1 MNTRA
6 KRSSLAANPVLIGAA
21 TVLIAMVAVVLAYNA
36 NSGLPFVRTYDISAE
51 IPDAAGLIVGNDVRK
66 GGARI
71 GFVSAIHTRQDP
83 DGSVGATI
91 DMKLDEIARP
101 LPKDSR
107 IAIRPR
113 SPLGLRYAEL
123 TAGTSREMLGSGD
136 TLGVELAG
144 DQPVELD
151 DFFNMFDEPT
161 RTAAQLNTYEFGN
174 AMIGRG
180 GDLNRAFKGLLP
192 LVTAAEP
199 ALRNLLAPSTRFD
212 RLFPAFAQAANEVAP
227 VAQQQARMFTGLYQ
241 TFSAWASVREE
252 LQETIRLGPEALQT
266 ATDEFPRQAEFMDN
280 STELF
285 RRLRPAFASL
295 SAAAPGLATAVT
307 AGTPALKRAPEL
319 NRRLATTL
327 DAVDAFGQDPRVL
340 TGLSNL
346 ARTATVLDVPVAHIT
361 PAQSRCNYITLMTRN
376 LWSLLSDTTTTGS
389 SARVAVVVLPVA
401 PNGEGGPS
409 SAPADSVPP
418 PPPVSPPPPARQLL
432 QPTSDKNNRLNSNPN
447 PNTASPGQVA
457 ECEAGKEPFS
467 VNRAQIGNAP
477 GNQGLETEDNDGY
490 RLIMGPVS
498 RP

>member
-36 NSGLPFVRTYDISAE
+36 NSGLPFVKTYNINAD

-71 GFVSAIHTRQDP
+71 GFVSAIHTRQER

-91 DMKLDEIARP
+91 EMKLDDTARP

-107 IAIRPR
+107 IQIRPR

-123 TAGTSREMLGSGD
+123 TAGESKEMLADGD
-136 TLGVELAG
+136 TLQLDLAG
-144 DQPVELD
+144 AEPVELD

-161 RTAAQLNTYEFGN
+161 RDAAQENTFEFGN

-192 LVTAAEP
+192 LVEAAEP
-199 ALRNLLAPSTRFD
+199 ALRNLVAPSTGFD
-212 RLFPAFAQAANEVAP
+212 RLFPAFAQAADEVAP
-227 VAQQQARMFTGLYQ
+227 VAQQQASMFGGLYR
-241 TFSAWASVREE
+241 TFQAWASVREQ

-266 ATDEFPRQAEFMDN
+266 ATDEFPKQAAFMDH

-307 AGTPALKRAPEL
+307 KGTPALKRAPDL
-319 NRRLATTL
+319 NRRLGTTL
-327 DAVDAFGQDPRVL
+327 DAVDAFGQDQRVL
-340 TGLSNL
+340 TGISNI
-346 ARTATVLDVPVAHIT
+346 ARTAGILDEPVAHIT
-361 PAQSRCNYITLMTRN
+361 PAQTRCNYITLMTRN
-376 LWSLLSDTTTTGS
+376 LWSVLSDTTTIGS
-389 SARVAVVVLPVA
+389 AARVSPILLPNAAA
-401 PNGEGGPS
+401 PNSEGAPA
-409 SAPADSVPP
+409 SAPANSEPP
-418 PPPVSPPPPARQLL
+418 PPRPAAVGL
-432 QPTSDKNNRLNSNPN
+432 PIEADSNNRLHSNPN
-447 PNTASPGQVA
+447 PNTAAPGQVQ
-457 ECEAGKEPFS
+457 ECEAGKEGFKADQA
-467 VNRAQIGNAP
+467 VIGNFP
-477 GNQGLETEDNDGY
+477 GNQGLETEGQDGFK
-490 RLIMGPVS
+490 LVMKPV
-498 RP
+498 RQP

>member
-36 NSGLPFVRTYDISAE
+36 NSGLPFVKTYNIKAD

-71 GFVSAIHTRQDP
+71 GFVSAIHTRQES

-91 DMKLDEIARP
+91 EMKLDDTARP

-123 TAGTSREMLGSGD
+123 TAGRSKDMLADGD
-136 TLGVELAG
+136 TLQLDLAG
-144 DQPVELD
+144 AEPVELD

-161 RTAAQLNTYEFGN
+161 RDAMQRNTLEFGN

-199 ALRNLLAPSTRFD
+199 ALRNLVAPSTGFD
-212 RLFPAFAQAANEVAP
+212 QLFPAFAQAADEVAP
-227 VAQQQARMFTGLYQ
+227 VAQVHGRMYAGLFQ
-241 TFSAWASVREE
+241 TFSAFASVREQ
-252 LQETIRLGPEALQT
+252 LKETIRLGPAALQT
-266 ATDEFPRQAEFMDN
+266 ATDEFPKQAAFMDH

-307 AGTPALKRAPEL
+307 DGVPALKRAPEL
-319 NRRLATTL
+319 NKRVGDTL
-327 DAVDAFGQDPRVL
+327 DAVDAFGQDQRVL
-340 TGLSNL
+340 TGISNI
-346 ARTATVLDVPVAHIT
+346 ARTAGILDEPVAHIT
-361 PAQSRCNYITLMTRN
+361 PAQTRCNYITLMTRN
-376 LWSLLSDTTTTGS
+376 LWSALSDTSTIGS
-389 SARVAVVVLPVA
+389 AARINVVVLPVA
-401 PNGEGGPS
+401 ENSEGGPA
-409 SAPADSVPP
+409 SAPANSDPP
-418 PPPVSPPPPARQLL
+418 PTPPGLL
-432 QPTSDKNNRLNSNPN
+432 PMMSDSNNRLNSNPN
-447 PNTASPGQVA
+447 PNTAAPGQVQ
-457 ECEAGKEPFS
+457 ECEAGRETFS
-467 VNRAQIGNAP
+467 ADRPQIGNVP
-477 GNQGLETEDNDGY
+477 GNQGLVTEDNDGY
-490 RLIMGPVS
+490 KLVMKPV
-498 RP
+498 RQP

>member
-36 NSGLPFVRTYDISAE
+36 NSGLPFVKTYNINAD

-71 GFVSAIHTRQDP
+71 GFVSAIHTRRER

-91 DMKLDEIARP
+91 EMKLDDTARP

-107 IAIRPR
+107 IQIRPR

-123 TAGTSREMLGSGD
+123 TAGRSKEMLADGD
-136 TLGVELAG
+136 TLQLDLAG
-144 DQPVELD
+144 AEPVELD

-161 RTAAQLNTYEFGN
+161 RNAAQQNTFEFGN

-199 ALRNLLAPSTRFD
+199 ALRNLVAPSTGFD
-212 RLFPAFAQAANEVAP
+212 QLFPAFAQAADEVAP
-227 VAQQQARMFTGLYQ
+227 VAQQQASMFGGLYR
-241 TFSAWASVREE
+241 TFQAWASVREQ

-266 ATDEFPRQAEFMDN
+266 ATDEFPKQAEFMAN

-295 SAAAPGLATAVT
+295 SAAAPELATAVT
-307 AGTPALKRAPEL
+307 EGTPALKRAPEL
-319 NRRLATTL
+319 NKRLGTTL
-327 DAVDAFGQDPRVL
+327 DAVDAFGQDQRVL
-340 TGLSNL
+340 TGISNI
-346 ARTATVLDVPVAHIT
+346 ANTAGILGEPVAHIT
-361 PAQSRCNYITLMTRN
+361 PAQTRCNYITLMTRN
-376 LWSLLSDTTTTGS
+376 LWSVLSDTTTIGS
-389 SARVAVVVLPVA
+389 SARVNVVILPTA
-401 PNGEGGPS
+401 PNSEGGPA
-409 SAPADSVPP
+409 SAPANSDPP
-418 PPPVSPPPPARQLL
+418 PPPPAPLL
-432 QPTSDKNNRLNSNPN
+432 PTQADKNNRLNSNPN
-447 PNTASPGQVA
+447 PNTAAPGQVQ
-457 ECEAGKEPFS
+457 ECEAGREKF
-467 VNRAQIGNAP
+467 NAGAAQIGNDP
-477 GNQGLETEDNDGY
+477 KNNGLETEGQDGFK
-490 RLIMGPVS
+490 LVMKPV
-498 RP
+498 RQP